1 MRKILIVEDDKD
13 IQVLLTTFLAN
24 EGYHITITN
33 DGVDAIT
40 EFSKSNYDLILLD
53 LMLPKING
61 YGVCEYIRKY
71 SNIPI
76 IMLTAL
82 DTEHDQMKGFEY
94 SIDDYI
100 TKPFSI
106 QILIKK
112 IEAILRRSSKSNSK
126 NNKILYRDL
135 IVDPDNCTTS
145 IKGKSILLTPRELG
159 LLSVLLENKGRV
171 LSRQQLLDS
180 LWKYDFYGDER
191 VIDTHIKNLR
201 RKLNVDYIETIRGFG
216 YRIDIEN

>member
-1 MRKILIVEDDKD
+1 MKKLLIVEDDKD
-13 IQVLLTTFLAN
+13 IQELLTSFLVN
-24 EGYHITITN
+24 EGYEITIAS
-33 DGVDAIT
+33 DGVEAIT
-40 EFSKSNYDLILLD
+40 EFPNYNFDLILLD
-53 LMLPKING
+53 IMLPIING
-61 YGVCEYIRKY
+61 YGVCEFVRRS
-71 SNIPI
+71 SNVPI

-82 DTEHDQMKGFEY
+82 DSELDQIKGFEHN
-94 SIDDYI
+94 IDDYI

-112 IEAILRRSSKSNSK
+112 IEAILRRTSN
-126 NNKILYRDL
+126 NNSNNTTIAYKDL
-135 IVDPDNCTTS
+135 IIDPDNCTTS
-145 IKGKSILLTPRELG
+145 VKGENILLTPRELG
-159 LLSVLLENKGRV
+159 LLLILLENRGRV

-216 YRIDIEN
+216 YRIDNNN